1 MPEAW
6 SRIKQLAASFARAGK
21 YPSRKM
27 PEPRDMDVMR
37 PTIVAAIEN
46 EWDAIR
52 LADEL
57 ERQHGIAH
65 ARVLMIARTE
75 LAADF
80 NEAALTMMREGQCRP
95 EEVNEATRR
104 AHQLYAPPSP
114 PRGS

>member
-6 SRIKQLAASFARAGK
+6 SRIKQLAASFARTGK

-57 ERQHGIAH
+57 ERKHGIAH
-65 ARVLMIARTE
+65 ARALTIARTE
-75 LAADF
+75 LSVDFGGAAV
-80 NEAALTMMREGQCRP
+80 TMMREGLWRA
-95 EEVNEATRR
+95 EEINE
-104 AHQLYAPPSP
+104 
-114 PRGS
+114 